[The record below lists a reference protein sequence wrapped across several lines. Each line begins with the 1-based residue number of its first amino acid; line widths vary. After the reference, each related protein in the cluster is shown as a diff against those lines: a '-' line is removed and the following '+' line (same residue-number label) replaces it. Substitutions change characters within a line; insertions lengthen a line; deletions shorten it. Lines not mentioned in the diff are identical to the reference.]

1 MAGTK
6 AGETKAAGAKTAEM
20 RVIEHGQGGGPEVL
34 RVGHRPVPR
43 PGPGEVLVRVIAA
56 GVNGPDLKQR
66 TGSYPPPPGAS
77 DLLGLEI
84 SGEVVEA
91 GEGVARWKRGDLI
104 CALTNGG
111 AYAEFAAVPAGQC
124 LPVPEGVEPVD
135 AAGLC
140 ETFFTVWSNV
150 WHGHE
155 VRAGATMLVHGGG
168 GGIGSTAVQ
177 LGRAMG
183 LRVFTTAGSDA
194 SRKLAAE
201 MGAERVIDYRTE
213 DFAEIVR
220 EAGGAD
226 IVVDFMGGDYVERNF
241 KAARA
246 DARIIQLAFDRGAKV
261 EVPIAPIMLKRLVWT
276 GSTLRPRSPA
286 FKAAVARELEERVWP
301 LFARGELRTVTSR
314 VFPLDEAR
322 QAHEAMEAGGHSGK
336 ILLRL

>member
-1 MAGTK
+1 M
-6 AGETKAAGAKTAEM
+6 AEM
-20 RVIEHGQGGGPEVL
+20 KVIEHGSGGGPDVL
-34 RVGHRPVPR
+34 RTGTRPVPD
-43 PGPGEVLVRVIAA
+43 PSPSDVLVRVIAA

-66 TGSYPPPPGAS
+66 AGAYPPPPGAS

-84 SGEVVEA
+84 SGEVVGA
-91 GEGVARWKRGDLI
+91 GAEVTRWKKGDLV

-111 AYAEFAAVPAGQC
+111 AYAEFATVPAGQC
-124 LPVPEGVEPVD
+124 LPIPPGVNPVD

-150 WHGHE
+150 WHGHD
-155 VRAGATMLVHGGG
+155 VPAGATMLVHGGG

-177 LGRAMG
+177 LGRALG

-201 MGAERVIDYRTE
+201 MGAERVIDYKTE

-226 IVVDFMGGDYVERNF
+226 IVIDFMGGDYVERNI
-241 KAARA
+241 KACRQ

-261 EVPIAPIMLKRLVWT
+261 EINIAPIMLKRIVWT
-276 GSTLRPRSPA
+276 GSTLRPRPPE

-301 LFARGELRTVTSR
+301 LFGQGKLRPVTSR
-314 VFPLDEAR
+314 VFPLAEAR
-322 QAHEAMEAGGHSGK
+322 AAHEAMEAPGHSGK
-336 ILLRL
+336 ILLRM

>member
-1 MAGTK
+1 MAG
-6 AGETKAAGAKTAEM
+6 M

-34 RVGHRPVPR
+34 RIGTRTVPE
-43 PGPGEVLVRVIAA
+43 PGPGDVLVRVIAA

-66 TGSYPPPPGAS
+66 AGAYPPPPGAS

-84 SGEVVEA
+84 AGEVVAA
-91 GEGVARWKRGDLI
+91 GAEVTRWRQGDLL

-111 AYAEFAAVPAGQC
+111 AYAEYVKVPAGQC
-124 LPVPEGVEPVD
+124 LPIPPGVHSVD
-135 AAGLC
+135 AAGLP

-155 VRAGATMLVHGGG
+155 VPAGATMLVHGGG

-177 LGRAMG
+177 LGRAFG
-183 LRVFTTAGSDA
+183 LRVFTTAGSEA

-201 MGAERVIDYRTE
+201 MGAERVIDYRAE

-241 KAARA
+241 KAARV
-246 DARIIQLAFDRGAKV
+246 DARIIQLAFDRGARV
-261 EVPIAPIMLKRLVWT
+261 EVPIAPIMLKRLHWT
-276 GSTLRPRSPA
+276 GSTLRPRPPE
-286 FKAAVARELEERVWP
+286 FKAAVARELEERAWP
-301 LFARGELRTVTSR
+301 LFGQGKLRTVTSK
-314 VFPLDEAR
+314 VFPLEEAR
-322 QAHEAMEAGGHSGK
+322 AAHEAMEGAGHSGK